1 MNNIIKVVMA
11 ILLASIGYVLPANAN
26 NIVINSDNFTVK
38 GKKAEFVS
46 YKGERSVLLNNASAT
61 INGMTFVNGI
71 IEYDV
76 AFKKQRGFVGVD
88 FRQQNNANSE
98 KFYIRPHQSGNPD
111 ASQYTPV
118 FNGLSAWQL
127 YPQGFSGKVNY
138 NFGDWNHIK
147 IIVAGKTGEVYI
159 NDMQK
164 PAFSIAQFIRPTQ
177 SGSIRFY
184 SERVDAYIANVSIA
198 KNDKL
203 QTLSTSPKPAVL
215 SLKDY
220 VSKWNI
226 SNSFSENDLDNATE
240 INQQDL
246 NKMDWQSLTVDSHGV
261 LNMARTQGINKTN
274 NTAFAKFSINSNKTQ
289 TKALH
294 FGYSDKVRVY
304 VNNTLVY
311 AGNNRFRSRDY
322 RYLGTMGLFDTIY
335 LPLKAGKNEISF
347 AVTES
352 FGGWGVMAKF
362 KDSDDIQP
370 CINK

>member
-1 MNNIIKVVMA
+1 MNNLIKVVIT
-11 ILLASIGYVLPANAN
+11 ILVACIGYVLPTNAN
-26 NIVINSDNFTVK
+26 NIPLNGDNFAVK
-38 GKKAEFVS
+38 GKDAKFVT
-46 YKGERSVLLNNASAT
+46 YKGEKSLLLNNGGAT
-61 INGMTFVNGI
+61 INDMSFVNGV

-76 AFKKQRGFVGVD
+76 AFKKQRGFIGVD
-88 FRQQNNANSE
+88 FRQQDSKNSE

-127 YPQGFSGKVNY
+127 YPHGFAGKVNY
-138 NFGDWNHIK
+138 NFDDWNHIK

-164 PAFSIAQFIRPTQ
+164 PVFSISEFIRPIE

-184 SERVDAYIANVSIA
+184 AERADAYIANVSIV
-198 KNDKL
+198 KNNES
-203 QTLSTSPKPAVL
+203 QVLSTSAKTDVP

-226 SNSFSENDLDNATE
+226 SNSFSGNDLDNTTE
-240 INQQDL
+240 LNQQKL
-246 NKMDWQSLTVDSHGV
+246 AKMDWQTLNTDNYGV
-261 LNMARTQGINKTN
+261 LNMARVQGINQTK
-274 NTAFAKFSINSNKTQ
+274 NTAFATFSIDSDRAQ

-304 VNNTLVY
+304 VNNKLVY
-311 AGNNRFRSRDY
+311 AGNNQFRSRDY

-335 LPLKAGKNEISF
+335 LPLNTGKNNVIF
-347 AVTES
+347 AVSEL
-352 FGGWGVMAKF
+352 FGGWGIMAKF
-362 KDSDDIQP
+362 DDIQP
-370 CINK
+370 CIKDN